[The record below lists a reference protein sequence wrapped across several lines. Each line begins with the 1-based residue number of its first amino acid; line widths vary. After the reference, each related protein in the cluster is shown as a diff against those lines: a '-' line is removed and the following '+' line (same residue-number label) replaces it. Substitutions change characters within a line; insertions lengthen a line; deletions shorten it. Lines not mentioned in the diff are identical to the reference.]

1 MRWIM
6 KVFLKLL
13 KRHIQIAPM
22 YEEFMGT
29 WEDNL
34 YIIYIFI
41 QPLFVIWFC
50 LHHYYFFVLVVTF
63 ISITFSFINLCHLQ
77 LLMLAKCYGPAIIS
91 LHMVL
96 GFAASHTTPMTIIP
110 SKLASSLISTTFLIA
125 STSIPWSSL
134 IAWSEGARRRI
145 KPSRLKWSRAAFR
158 RPRHPTA
165 GSQRLVN

>member
-1 MRWIM
+1 M
-6 KVFLKLL
+6 VLSTSLL
-13 KRHIQIAPM
+13 
-22 YEEFMGT
+22 F
-29 WEDNL
+29 
-34 YIIYIFI
+34 
-41 QPLFVIWFC
+41 
-50 LHHYYFFVLVVTF
+50 FFVLVVTF

-77 LLMLAKCYGPAIIS
+77 LLMLAKCYRPAIIS

-110 SKLASSLISTTFLIA
+110 YKLASSLISTTFLIA

-134 IAWSEGARRRI
+134 IAWSQGARRRI